1 MTRWI
6 GKRGLWGVV
15 TGTAVAAGSV
25 VIGAEPGDVVVFKEG
40 NKDRKITVTKV
51 NKRAD
56 KSLEVHGKDAAT
68 GEVVVWVEG
77 ESNIPPS
84 TPAGTKTPAPATPA
98 AAKDVAAKD
107 SGPPKAKARTDDPIG
122 SAATPM
128 PETPAEKERRL
139 FNGRLFGRDPAPA
152 PAANPANPAMPQIAE
167 AGEPKQK
174 TGLLGRIFGKK
185 TPAPVP
191 AAMPGPAITT
201 ATPAPPPATPVT
213 KGAPAVG
220 GEPRVA
226 TPTRTVTPTPV
237 VTPAPVATPSAGIP
251 VPMPLPT
258 SRPAATP
265 VPVPTPLPSSVP
277 VPVPLPTIPS
287 VPPGGQSLR
296 PGEPVHVVLPVGYV
310 PAEVAMADD
319 LRPYAAALK
328 DAPAP
333 SVRLLAAKG
342 LADGRHGST
351 DLVKALLFTA
361 TQHDPAAT
369 VRAGCI
375 DHLTR
380 LGYHHPD
387 FVAHLR
393 RLADGSEGEERDA
406 ARAGLS
412 RLTPRTW

>member
-15 TGTAVAAGSV
+15 AGTAVAAGSV
-25 VIGAEPGDVVVFKEG
+25 LVAAEPGDVVVFKEG

-77 ESNIPPS
+77 ESNIPPAAPPGAKA
-84 TPAGTKTPAPATPA
+84 PAATPA
-98 AAKDVAAKD
+98 AAKDP
-107 SGPPKAKARTDDPIG
+107 GLPKAKARAEDPMG
-122 SAATPM
+122 SAAPM

-152 PAANPANPAMPQIAE
+152 PVPAPAAGANPAMPQIAE
-167 AGEPKQK
+167 AGEPKPK
-174 TGLLGRIFGKK
+174 TGLLNRLFGKK
-185 TPAPVP
+185 APAPVP
-191 AAMPGPAITT
+191 AAMPGPAVTT
-201 ATPAPPPATPVT
+201 ATPTPPPPVT
-213 KGAPAVG
+213 KSGPAAAGEPKVAPPARPAPPVLVITPPAGAPA
-220 GEPRVA
+220 
-226 TPTRTVTPTPV
+226 
-237 VTPAPVATPSAGIP
+237 AGVP
-251 VPMPLPT
+251 VPMPRPA
-258 SRPAATP
+258 SRPPAAAP

-287 VPPGGQSLR
+287 VPPGAQSLR

-310 PAEVAMADD
+310 PAEVAMAEE

-351 DLVKALLFTA
+351 DAVKGLLFA
-361 TQHDPAAT
+361 AAQHDPAAT
-369 VRAGCI
+369 VRAGCV
-375 DHLTR
+375 DHLVR
-380 LGYHHPD
+380 LGYHHPG
-387 FVAHLR
+387 FVTYLR
-393 RLADGSEGEERDA
+393 RLAEGPEGEERDA

-412 RLTPRTW
+412 RMTPRTW

>member
-15 TGTAVAAGSV
+15 TGAAVAAGSV
-25 VIGAEPGDVVVFKEG
+25 VVAAEPGDVVVFKEG
-40 NKDRKITVTKV
+40 NKDRKVTVTKV

-56 KSLEVHGKDAAT
+56 KSVEVHGKDAAT
-68 GEVVVWVEG
+68 GEAVVWVEG
-77 ESNIPPS
+77 ESNIPPAA
-84 TPAGTKTPAPATPA
+84 PAGTKTPAPATPA
-98 AAKDVAAKD
+98 VAKDAAAKDA
-107 SGPPKAKARTDDPIG
+107 GLPKAKARTDDPIG
-122 SAATPM
+122 SAAAPM
-128 PETPAEKERRL
+128 PETSTEKERRL
-139 FNGRLFGRDPAPA
+139 FNGKLFGRDPAPA
-152 PAANPANPAMPQIAE
+152 PAANPAMPQVAE

-174 TGLLGRIFGKK
+174 GGLLNRLFGKK

-201 ATPAPPPATPVT
+201 PTPPPPPPAPVT
-213 KGAPAVG
+213 KSAPAVG
-220 GEPRVA
+220 GEPKVA
-226 TPTRTVTPTPV
+226 APTRPATTAPTVTPVPV
-237 VTPAPVATPSAGIP
+237 VTPGAGVP

-258 SRPAATP
+258 SRPPAAD
-265 VPVPTPLPSSVP
+265 PVPTPSVPVPSVP

-287 VPPGGQSLR
+287 VPPGAQSLR
-296 PGEPVHVVLPVGYV
+296 PGQPVHVILPVGYV

-375 DHLTR
+375 DHLVR

-387 FVAHLR
+387 FVSHLR
-393 RLADGSEGEERDA
+393 RLADGPEGEERDA
-406 ARAGLS
+406 ARTGLG